1 MPGLINLAKI
11 NGIEAIEEIIA
22 GTQLEPTQLAPG
34 QLTGSMAQLLVGNR
48 SLSTAEISG
57 SFRAYGP
64 LSESNCT
71 LGAIIESSGS
81 NSQWDYETRF
91 GDVAVVPA
99 GVEHDARYSQHTHW
113 LAVGL
118 PLEDV
123 HRRAEV
129 YELNG
134 GTRFWQRPA
143 MHRSSLRTRE
153 LISTILKRVAHSME
167 AVPTV
172 ASVTQASDGLIDD
185 VLEALFLGYRE
196 SEIAAVDNRRNFV
209 RATRITRIV
218 DDYLREREWH
228 PVRVPELCAHLGLS
242 DRTLRRAFVE
252 KYGIPPA
259 RYLIFRRLSQA
270 RRVLTT
276 ERDAN
281 VTDTALSFGFWD
293 LSRFAR
299 HYRNL
304 FGETPS
310 MTLRRQRMT

>member
-1 MPGLINLAKI
+1 MSGLLNVAKI
-11 NGIEAIEEIIA
+11 NGIEAIEEVVA

-34 QLTGSMAQLLVGNR
+34 RLTGSMAQLLVGNR
-48 SLSTAEISG
+48 LLSTAEISG

-71 LGAIIESSGS
+71 LGAIIDSSGS

-113 LAVGL
+113 LAIGL

-123 HRRAEV
+123 HRLAAL
-129 YELNG
+129 YELKG
-134 GTRFWQRPA
+134 GTGFWQRPA
-143 MHRSSLRTRE
+143 MYRSSLRTRE
-153 LISTILKRVAHSME
+153 LISTILKRVALSME
-167 AVPTV
+167 AVPAV
-172 ASVTQASDGLIDD
+172 ASVTQAANGLLDD
-185 VLEALFLGYRE
+185 ILEALFLGYRE
-196 SEIAAVDNRRNFV
+196 SEIAAVDNRRNFT
-209 RATRITRIV
+209 RATRVTRIV

-228 PVRVPELCAHLGLS
+228 PVRVPELCAHLSLS
-242 DRTLRRAFVE
+242 ERTLRRAFVE

-270 RRVLTT
+270 RQVLTT

-281 VTDTALSFGFWD
+281 VTDTALRFGFWD

-310 MTLRRQRMT
+310 MTLRRQPKT